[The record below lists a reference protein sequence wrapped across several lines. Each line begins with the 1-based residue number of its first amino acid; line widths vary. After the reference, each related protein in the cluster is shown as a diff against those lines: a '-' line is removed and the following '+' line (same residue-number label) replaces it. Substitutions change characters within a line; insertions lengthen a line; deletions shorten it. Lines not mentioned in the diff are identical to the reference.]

1 MLSKLS
7 PVKVKLLKS
16 LNDKILYKN
25 SLNVDSA
32 ENALKSSGKMTILK
46 LENLESEFF
55 SFKISFN
62 DLK

>member
-7 PVKVKLLKS
+7 PVKIKLLKS

-32 ENALKSSGKMTILK
+32 ENALKSSGKMKIFK
-46 LENLESEFF
+46 LENSDSKF
-55 SFKISFN
+55 SNSKISFN
-62 DLK
+62 VLK